1 MLMMETEV
9 NKRLRHKSQCG
20 RACAMSSYKHI
31 KTSSTLCRHSV
42 AGDRKTMTILTSSN
56 SVMEYSLLGVM
67 QHGDKKAR
75 VFYKCLADFGSW
87 FQISGQ
93 SVDVELRQR

>member
-1 MLMMETEV
+1 
-9 NKRLRHKSQCG
+9 
-20 RACAMSSYKHI
+20 
-31 KTSSTLCRHSV
+31 
-42 AGDRKTMTILTSSN
+42 
-56 SVMEYSLLGVM
+56 MEYSLLGVM
-67 QHGDKKAR
+67 QHGDKKVR